1 MGGKKTLR
9 FVEAFLV
16 YKVYEDEGGMFQ
28 PHGGGGNSGA
38 KQTWVQ
44 MLTLP
49 LTFSEAWFPYL

>member
-49 LTFSEAWFPYL
+49 LTFSEA